1 MRERITIAVIGLFC
15 ILAIAAWT
23 YTRFDT
29 PVEERKTTSPSVVNA
44 GYRDYSEEE
53 KEEAY
58 DKGYDEGY
66 KDGYEAGYEAF
77 ADDLRFVAHD
87 YELYEYEDLEEA
99 YYEGYNDCANDLAPQ
114 W

>member
-29 PVEERKTTSPSVVNA
+29 PVEERKTTAPPVVNA

-58 DKGYDEGY
+58 DKGYDYGYEEGY
-66 KDGYEAGYEAF
+66 SDGISEGAANVQWYDDEHYYEIYA
-77 ADDLRFVAHD
+77 
-87 YELYEYEDLEEA
+87 EA
-99 YYEGYNDCANDLAPQ
+99 YYEGYNDCANGVAPQ
-114 W
+114 Y

>member
-1 MRERITIAVIGLFC
+1 MRERITIAVIGVFC
-15 ILAIAAWT
+15 ILTIAAWT

-29 PVEERKTTSPSVVNA
+29 PAEERKTTSPSVVNA

-58 DKGYDEGY
+58 DEGY
-66 KDGYEAGYEAF
+66 EDGYEAGYEDGLHEGLSNF
-77 ADDLRFVAHD
+77 RLYDD
-87 YELYEYEDLEEA
+87 YYNEIYSEA
-99 YYEGYNDCANDLAPQ
+99 YEAGYNDCLNGVESQ